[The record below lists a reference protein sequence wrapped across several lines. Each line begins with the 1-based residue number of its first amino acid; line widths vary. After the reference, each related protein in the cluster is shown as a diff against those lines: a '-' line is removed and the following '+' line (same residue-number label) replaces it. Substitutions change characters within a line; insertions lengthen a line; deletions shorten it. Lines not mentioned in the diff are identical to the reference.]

1 MLNTE
6 ENSMEGNNKERTE
19 GLELEI
25 TEQVQREHVRVEEE
39 MELGDYRQE
48 VRHKVTFK
56 KS

>member
-6 ENSMEGNNKERTE
+6 VNSTKGNNKERTE

-25 TEQVQREHVRVEEE
+25 TEQAQWQYLGVEEE
-39 MELGDYRQE
+39 IELGDYRQE

>member
-6 ENSMEGNNKERTE
+6 VNSMEGNNKERAE
-19 GLELEI
+19 GMALEI
-25 TEQVQREHVRVEEE
+25 AEQAQWEQVGVEEE

>member
-1 MLNTE
+1 MNTE
-6 ENSMEGNNKERTE
+6 VNSTEGNNERTE

-25 TEQVQREHVRVEEE
+25 TEQAQWQYLGVEEE
-39 MELGDYRQE
+39 IELGDYRQE

>member
-25 TEQVQREHVRVEEE
+25 TEQVQREHAGVEEE

>member
-1 MLNTE
+1 MNTE
-6 ENSMEGNNKERTE
+6 VNSTEGNNKERAE

-25 TEQVQREHVRVEEE
+25 AEQAQWEHIAVEEE

>member
-25 TEQVQREHVRVEEE
+25 TKQVQREHVRVEEE

>member
-6 ENSMEGNNKERTE
+6 ENSMEDNNKERTE

>member
-19 GLELEI
+19 RLELEI
-25 TEQVQREHVRVEEE
+25 TEQVQREHVRVEDE

>member
-19 GLELEI
+19 RLELEI